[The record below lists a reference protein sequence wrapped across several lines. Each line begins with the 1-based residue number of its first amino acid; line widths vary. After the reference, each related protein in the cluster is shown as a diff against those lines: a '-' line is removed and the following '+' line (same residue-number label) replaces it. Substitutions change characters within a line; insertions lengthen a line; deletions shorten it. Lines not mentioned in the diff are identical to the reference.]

1 MVDYLIVGA
10 ALALA
15 VLFSSGKRCALGAA
29 EAVVARAEVPS
40 LSGKGNA
47 VHAISMPNTTHM
59 HLSCR

>member
-29 EAVVARAEVPS
+29 EAVVARAEEPGPS
-40 LSGKGNA
+40 SKGDA
-47 VHAISMPNTTHM
+47 ACAISMPNATHM
-59 HLSCR
+59 H